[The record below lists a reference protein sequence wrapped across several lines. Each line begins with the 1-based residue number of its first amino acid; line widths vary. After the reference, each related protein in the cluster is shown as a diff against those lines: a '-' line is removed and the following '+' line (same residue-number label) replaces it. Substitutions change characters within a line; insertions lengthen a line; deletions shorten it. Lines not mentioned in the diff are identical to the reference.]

1 MIFGLGARSK
11 IWPLSRTR
19 TSLVYVLVVCYEMNT
34 SYLAKVYVFYYDT
47 VVLYLVTS
55 VMKGPAAHSFIFYP
69 SMQVV
74 GSFEM
79 YEYQM

>member
-1 MIFGLGARSK
+1 MIFGLEARST

-19 TSLVYVLVVCYEMNT
+19 TSLVYVLALCYEMNR
-34 SYLAKVYVFYYDT
+34 SYLAKVYVFYYGT
-47 VVLYLVTS
+47 VVLYLIITV
-55 VMKGPAAHSFIFYP
+55 VKGPAAYSFIFYP

-79 YEYQM
+79 